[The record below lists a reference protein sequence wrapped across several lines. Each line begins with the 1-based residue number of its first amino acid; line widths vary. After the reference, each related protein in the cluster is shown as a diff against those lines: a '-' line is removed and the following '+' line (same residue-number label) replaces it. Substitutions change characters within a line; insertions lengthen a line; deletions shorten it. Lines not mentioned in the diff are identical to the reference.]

1 MRLNRIIPCLDVRD
15 GRVVKGVRFQGL
27 REIGDPV
34 EIAGRYSD
42 AGADEIVVLDVSAT
56 SEGRSATPALVRRIR
71 AVVDVPVVVG
81 GGIGDVET
89 ANRLLDAG
97 ADKVSVNTAA
107 VMRPELVEALHDR
120 FGRQCVVVAIDAI
133 RRGRMVW
140 ELLVRSGR
148 GRTGLDAVGWATR
161 AVELGAGEI
170 LLTSHDRDGT
180 RSGYDLELI
189 RSTTRAVSVPVVA
202 SGGAASW
209 RDFAAAFASGAT
221 GALAAGVLHEGRVG
235 IGDLKRSL
243 LASGT
248 EIRTC

>member
-1 MRLNRIIPCLDVRD
+1 MRLNRVIPCLDVRD
-15 GRVVKGVRFQGL
+15 GRVVKGVRFDGL
-27 REIGDPV
+27 RDIGDPV
-34 EIAGRYSD
+34 RIAGRYAE

-56 SEGRSATPALVRRIR
+56 TEGRSATPSLVRRIR
-71 AVVDVPVVVG
+71 GVVDVPIVVG

-89 ANRLLDAG
+89 AARLLDSG

-107 VMRPELVEALHDR
+107 VIRPELVEMLRVR

-133 RRGRMVW
+133 RRGLMGW

-148 GRTGLDAVGWATR
+148 GRTGLDAIGWAMR

-180 RSGYDLELI
+180 RSGYDLDLL
-189 RSTTRAVSVPVVA
+189 RSVTRAVSVPVVA

-209 RDFAAAFASGAT
+209 RDFAAAFESGAT
-221 GALAAGVLHEGRVG
+221 GALAAGVFHEGQVG

-243 LASGT
+243 LAAGT
-248 EIRTC
+248 EVRTC

>member
-34 EIAGRYSD
+34 EIAGSYSD

-56 SEGRSATPALVRRIR
+56 SEGRSATPTLVRRIR

-89 ANRLLDAG
+89 ATRLLDAG

-107 VMRPELVEALHDR
+107 VMRPELVEALRDR

-133 RRGRMVW
+133 RRGRMGW

-148 GRTGLDAVGWATR
+148 GRTGLDAVGWAVR
-161 AVELGAGEI
+161 AVELGAGEL

-221 GALAAGVLHEGRVG
+221 GALAAGVLHEGQVG

>member
-1 MRLNRIIPCLDVRD
+1 
-15 GRVVKGVRFQGL
+15 
-27 REIGDPV
+27 
-34 EIAGRYSD
+34 
-42 AGADEIVVLDVSAT
+42 
-56 SEGRSATPALVRRIR
+56 
-71 AVVDVPVVVG
+71 
-81 GGIGDVET
+81 
-89 ANRLLDAG
+89 
-97 ADKVSVNTAA
+97 
-107 VMRPELVEALHDR
+107 MRPELVEALRDR

-133 RRGRMVW
+133 RRGRMGW

-148 GRTGLDAVGWATR
+148 GRTGLDAVGWAIR

-209 RDFAAAFASGAT
+209 AT
-221 GALAAGVLHEGRVG
+221 GALAAGVLHEGQVG

-243 LASGT
+243 LAS
-248 EIRTC
+248 

>member
-1 MRLNRIIPCLDVRD
+1 
-15 GRVVKGVRFQGL
+15 
-27 REIGDPV
+27 
-34 EIAGRYSD
+34 
-42 AGADEIVVLDVSAT
+42 
-56 SEGRSATPALVRRIR
+56 
-71 AVVDVPVVVG
+71 
-81 GGIGDVET
+81 
-89 ANRLLDAG
+89 
-97 ADKVSVNTAA
+97 
-107 VMRPELVEALHDR
+107 MRPELVEALRDR

-133 RRGRMVW
+133 RRGRMGW

-148 GRTGLDAVGWATR
+148 GRTGLDAVGWAIR

-221 GALAAGVLHEGRVG
+221 GALAAGVLHEGQVG
-235 IGDLKRSL
+235 IGDL
-243 LASGT
+243 
-248 EIRTC
+248 